1 MNEEELANCQFVP
14 FSTMEKVMTILD
26 KPYKEQDYRFCKRDL
41 YKVQSEKVNPGMGKG
56 TSELKC
62 RYQLALSRAI
72 YSHDWDKLL
81 YLLKKSPIFHH
92 FSHTSRYVLDRLNVY
107 IRAMIILF
115 MFHPEAKSK
124 QLLHEYLHMVCT
136 CRTEQEKRA
145 LMRVILT
152 LPEKLHFMRA
162 PPLRKLNNDY
172 D

>member
-1 MNEEELANCQFVP
+1 
-14 FSTMEKVMTILD
+14 MTILD

-107 IRAMIILF
+107 IRVSMLQGFQIYILILKKLKKTF
-115 MFHPEAKSK
+115 
-124 QLLHEYLHMVCT
+124 YL
-136 CRTEQEKRA
+136 
-145 LMRVILT
+145 
-152 LPEKLHFMRA
+152 PYSYS
-162 PPLRKLNNDY
+162 NNISL
-172 D
+172 